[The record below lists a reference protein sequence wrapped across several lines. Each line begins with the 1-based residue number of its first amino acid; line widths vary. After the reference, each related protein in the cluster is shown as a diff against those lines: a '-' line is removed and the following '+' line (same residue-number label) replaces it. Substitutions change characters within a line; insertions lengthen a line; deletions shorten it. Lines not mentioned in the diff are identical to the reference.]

1 MGSIPIARS
10 SVAIDSTHPSDHTP
24 VSAPL
29 QLLCMTDAAPDLAT
43 SVYGPFVVHRCTGLA
58 QLGAQ
63 LQQQRF
69 DALFVQ
75 LADATDDNTLRHW
88 PSLSSATLDMAVLIG
103 AREPS
108 AAQVTLWLQLG
119 VQDVIPQRDA
129 SGERLALAVRQA
141 VERKRIEQIARRAY
155 STDLA
160 TGLPNHAQL
169 MEHMTHLLA
178 LREREPASMA
188 LLVLRIDG
196 LATAE
201 ARLGS
206 EAMNVLR
213 RKIAVRLRAGL
224 RASDVVSAL
233 GPDRFGVLLAWIDD
247 ERDGERVAGKLAQT
261 LQRPFSV
268 SGQDVAVAVGVGVA
282 RYPAQGKDAQALL
295 HAATN
300 EASMREAQGRAGF
313 VNRVERGGRPAA
325 NDETGE

>member
-1 MGSIPIARS
+1 M
-10 SVAIDSTHPSDHTP
+10 IDT
-24 VSAPL
+24 
-29 QLLCMTDAAPDLAT
+29 APDLAT
-43 SVYGPFVVHRCTGLA
+43 SAFGPFVVHRCAGLA
-58 QLGAQ
+58 QLAAQ

-69 DALFVQ
+69 DAMLVQ
-75 LADATDDNTLRHW
+75 LGAEVDEAALRHW
-88 PSLSSATLDMAVLIG
+88 PSLPSATLDMAVLIG
-103 AREPS
+103 AHEPS
-108 AAQVTLWLQLG
+108 AALVTSWLQLG
-119 VQDVIPQRDA
+119 VQDVISLRDA

-141 VERKRIEQIARRAY
+141 VERKRIEQTARRAY

-188 LLVLRIDG
+188 MLVLRIDG
-196 LATAE
+196 LATAQT
-201 ARLGS
+201 RLGN
-206 EAMNVLR
+206 EAMHILR

-268 SGQDVAVAVGVGVA
+268 SGQEVAVAVSVGVA
-282 RYPAQGKDAQALL
+282 RYPAQGKDAQILL
-295 HAATN
+295 RAATS

-313 VNRVERGGRPAA
+313 VNRIERGGRPAA
-325 NDETGE
+325 NDESGD